1 MRIIFNVEI
10 ICEGIS
16 LVRFLIQVVI
26 MALWLM
32 VEIRILQTHKMVFV
46 WVSEHPIKL
55 ILVLVCYDEGAGN
68 NGATSCGRWLCLG
81 MFERFRSTCDAASP

>member
-1 MRIIFNVEI
+1 MMRIIFNVEI

-32 VEIRILQTHKMVFV
+32 VEIHILPTHKMVFV
-46 WVSEHPIKL
+46 WASEHKADI
-55 ILVLVCYDEGAGN
+55 GAGVLRW
-68 NGATSCGRWLCLG
+68 GRW
-81 MFERFRSTCDAASP
+81 

>member
-1 MRIIFNVEI
+1 MMRIIFNVEI

-32 VEIRILQTHKMVFV
+32 VEMRILPTHKMVFV
-46 WVSEHPIKL
+46 WVLEHKADI
-55 ILVLVCYDEGAGN
+55 GAGVLRW
-68 NGATSCGRWLCLG
+68 GRW
-81 MFERFRSTCDAASP
+81 